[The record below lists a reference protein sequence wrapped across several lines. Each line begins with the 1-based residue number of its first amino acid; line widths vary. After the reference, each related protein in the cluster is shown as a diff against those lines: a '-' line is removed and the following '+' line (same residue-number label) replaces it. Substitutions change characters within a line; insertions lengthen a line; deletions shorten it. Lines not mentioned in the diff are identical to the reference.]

1 MVKRKDYFP
10 DKTTLK
16 KGIVIGLL
24 VFIVLI
30 IAFNV
35 DIAKQKDEPTLSDV
49 TIDAVKQKDGS
60 QPQLSAVTYDDVMDC
75 EKRNGVCIEYT
86 GYIAEQTKCEILN
99 KGCYCNVI
107 INSENCTSKII
118 SLRPLDLNKDGKIN
132 IADAVKILLIVRD
145 IDEGNRQP
153 TEDELGMIDFDNDKD
168 LDTEDAIKLLML
180 IRDGS
185 LKINMPTGGL
195 IVNSPSTVSFT
206 IYNIFNDNITFD
218 DNNFIKLKLMYG
230 SSPKTLWSSKD
241 LGGFTLK
248 PGEQLTAVALIT
260 PSKYRN
266 GRYPLLLKHEIL
278 GTGGEFI
285 EGKLGSES
293 IYIVIGG

>member
-1 MVKRKDYFP
+1 MVRKKVYFL
-10 DKTTLK
+10 DKKTLK
-16 KGIVIGLL
+16 NSLIIGLL

-35 DIAKQKDEPTLSDV
+35 DIAKQDSTLSDV

-60 QPQLSAVTYDDVMDC
+60 QPQLSAVTYDDVIDC

-86 GYIAEQTKCEILN
+86 GYLAEQTECKILN
-99 KGCYCNVI
+99 KVCYCNVI

-118 SLRPLDLNKDGKIN
+118 YSKSLDINKDGKVN
-132 IADAVKILLIVRD
+132 IVDAVKTLLMIRD
-145 IDEGNRQP
+145 VGDGNRQP
-153 TEDELGMIDFDNDKD
+153 TEYELEMLDFDNDKN
-168 LDTEDAIKLLML
+168 LDTEDAKKLLIFM
-180 IRDGS
+180 RDGS

-230 SSPKTLWSSKD
+230 NSPKTLWSSKD
-241 LGGFTLK
+241 LGEFILK

-260 PSKYRN
+260 PNKYRN
-266 GRYPLLLKHEIL
+266 GRYPFLLKHETI
-278 GTGGEFI
+278 GTGEEFI

-293 IYIVIGG
+293 IYITIEN